1 MNIYA
6 IIILAIIINIIII
19 YLIIRWYRN
28 KLFAQYQNFLDKTDE
43 ILSGK
48 KIDLSYDE
56 SLDSA
61 ISERL
66 NRIMEISHMQK
77 EIAEEERDI
86 IKSLITNISHQI
98 RTPLAN
104 ITLYTGLLKER
115 ISDSKS
121 TRLADKIENNAGT
134 TISHVPRFC
143 HILYFPLTV
152 LFWERMRMYVQKASD
167 STSGARAAADASGS
181 GLGKRCKCGGGRNL
195 GQQSALA
202 AEPGH
207 RCSGVLRL
215 R

>member
-48 KIDLSYDE
+48 KIELSYDE

-98 RTPLAN
+98 R
-104 ITLYTGLLKER
+104 
-115 ISDSKS
+115 DSS
-121 TRLADKIENNAGT
+121 CEYYFIYRSAQRTDK
-134 TISHVPRFC
+134 
-143 HILYFPLTV
+143 
-152 LFWERMRMYVQKASD
+152 
-167 STSGARAAADASGS
+167 
-181 GLGKRCKCGGGRNL
+181 
-195 GQQSALA
+195 
-202 AEPGH
+202 
-207 RCSGVLRL
+207 
-215 R
+215 